1 MHYPKYATLGD
12 HRTEVEYRKNT
23 LHDQAIEMLY
33 KLPVILHRQ
42 LKLVRLQLLLFS
54 ILCNIAKIPKISEK

>member
-1 MHYPKYATLGD
+1 MRHPKYATLGN

-42 LKLVRLQLLLFS
+42 LELVRLQLLLFVS
-54 ILCNIAKIPKISEK
+54 CII